1 MNYGYPKIGL
11 YFRISIIHFNKDILK
26 LKKMMY
32 VPKGYNDF
40 SLVREWRH
48 SVWLIGDC
56 ELIIY
61 PIGSNAKSLLFDSLF
76 CIPGN
81 TWAIKIYLNFKPK
94 DR

>member
-1 MNYGYPKIGL
+1 M
-11 YFRISIIHFNKDILK
+11 IINGNNCPGVCIPEVKPFSC
-26 LKKMMY
+26 
-32 VPKGYNDF
+32 KG
-40 SLVREWRH
+40 E
-48 SVWLIGDC
+48 C

-61 PIGSNAKSLLFDSLF
+61 PIGSNAKSLLFDSLS